1 MGIINESIL
10 KTFAI
15 VGLVGVGTL
24 AIDNAII
31 NNTKKKNEVAEELPE
46 NSTDGAVEGEV
57 ADTQECKVIQ
67 DTITVDSNKLKNILV
82 EASYPA
88 EAADAFVAH
97 IAKDAKPDEVTVT
110 AETLNSNDTK
120 APVFTVIKE
129 EKKQPNLKAK
139 TTKSNK

>member
-31 NNTKKKNEVAEELPE
+31 NNTKKKNEVAELPE
-46 NSTDGAVEGEV
+46 DVTDNVVEEV

>member
-31 NNTKKKNEVAEELPE
+31 NNTKKKNEVAELPE
-46 NSTDGAVEGEV
+46 DVTDNTVEEV